1 MPRNVSQFNTYGL
14 LPWLSYDQ
22 PHGSCDDLVFH
33 TSTCFEGMWAYI
45 RFGPHADS
53 FLLVLHLFSQTYSK
67 WWHPLAEL
75 YRYKTVYNICM
86 RIWMPTNRPTYI
98 PDVPTYLPPCV
109 HTKTYLQKLFTYSI
123 LSILCTWYTYF
134 LIYLCTYTTIP
145 TWWNITMNKYDIW
158 YWYMIIIYIC
168 NFLTTLWMMMVM
180 MMMIDDG
187 CSMIDAWRPMID
199 DRRGH
204 EDYEGPEGNEGSEGK
219 VEERLVAGW
228 RWKNN
233 RSAGLTIEL
242 MIGLG
247 CKQN

>member
-1 MPRNVSQFNTYGL
+1 MN
-14 LPWLSYDQ
+14 
-22 PHGSCDDLVFH
+22 
-33 TSTCFEGMWAYI
+33 AY
-45 RFGPHADS
+45 
-53 FLLVLHLFSQTYSK
+53 Q
-67 WWHPLAEL
+67 
-75 YRYKTVYNICM
+75 
-86 RIWMPTNRPTYI
+86 PTYI
-98 PDVPTYLPPCV
+98 HTWRTYLPASLRTYKNIP
-109 HTKTYLQKLFTYSI
+109 TKVVYLFNLINLMY
-123 LSILCTWYTYF
+123 
-134 LIYLCTYTTIP
+134 LIYLLSYLPAHLHNYSYLMKHNNERI
-145 TWWNITMNKYDIW
+145 
-158 YWYMIIIYIC
+158 WYMILIYDDYIYTC

-180 MMMIDDG
+180 MMMMDDG